1 MRSSL
6 MSVND
11 ESKHTAK
18 QTEMTSLNT
27 KQRARDNDNI
37 SNNNNDDVQRAY
49 RANNDS
55 LTS

>member
-1 MRSSL
+1 